1 MIVFASPVEVRK
13 MVGELAEVV
22 EIVDADHSYRNSQKE
37 PVYQEIAIKE
47 LIKWIKQTYREVK
60 RYLNYSV

>member
-47 LIKWIKQTYREVK
+47 LIKWIK
-60 RYLNYSV
+60 